1 MLRRSNYTCVALPPR
16 LHESLPSDH
25 VESTRANKCKPVPQ
39 AKTILDY
46 EDHARASGVG
56 DNGVF
61 YSCCGTRR
69 STLPPTRAQVSAARS
84 RSRAAPPAEVTLDL
98 VWAEDCLSDLR
109 SSAAVFMTVARCF
122 SKVERPRILV
132 KRSAGLSSVGTRLTL
147 TMDAPRSSRI
157 LKSLRS
163 TWRECCADVNRW
175 HRS

>member
-1 MLRRSNYTCVALPPR
+1 MSLCPPDST
-16 LHESLPSDH
+16 SLPQATT
-25 VESTRANKCKPVPQ
+25 STRANQCKSGPQ
-39 AKTILDY
+39 AKTIPDY
-46 EDHARASGVG
+46 GDHARASVG

-61 YSCCGTRR
+61 YSCYGTRR
-69 STLPPTRAQVSAARS
+69 STLPPARAQVSAARS
-84 RSRAAPPAEVTLDL
+84 RSRAALPAEVTLDL
-98 VWAEDCLSDLR
+98 VWAEGCLSDLR

-163 TWRECCADVNRW
+163 TRGASQRAPPPDCPEQPAV
-175 HRS
+175 